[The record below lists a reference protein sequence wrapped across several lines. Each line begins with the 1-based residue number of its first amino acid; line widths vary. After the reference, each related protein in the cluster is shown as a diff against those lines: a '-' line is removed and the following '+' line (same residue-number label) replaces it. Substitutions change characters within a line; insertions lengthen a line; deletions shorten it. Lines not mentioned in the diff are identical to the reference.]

1 MTNGDKLIAGILEL
15 EKIKRLEKEEKEKKI
30 FINNLIIKALKKQ
43 INQLVSE
50 NKKLVGGE

>member
-43 INQLVSE
+43 IKELAEE
-50 NKKLVGGE
+50 NKKLGGGD

>member
-30 FINNLIIKALKKQ
+30 IINNLIIKALNKQ
-43 INQLVSE
+43 IKELVEE
-50 NKKLVGGE
+50 NKKLGGDD

>member
-30 FINNLIIKALKKQ
+30 VINNLIIKALKKQ
-43 INQLVSE
+43 IKELAEE
-50 NKKLVGGE
+50 NKKLGGDE